1 VSDRVNMIHSDFAMQ
16 ATIHT
21 AKYSEGCIPGCALA
35 AKNLSTRIQNL
46 HTSKKIAFKPLNS
59 KTLWG
64 IQTVWM
70 VHGRGRA
77 HLIVLCTSEL
87 RSTLLCAPRAPNLRR
102 GVGPVLLLGTG
113 GPTRVGLEF
122 KTNPP
127 HFVEFKKI
135 VVISFEVSRN
145 DFLLPKRTQE

>member
-1 VSDRVNMIHSDFAMQ
+1 
-16 ATIHT
+16 
-21 AKYSEGCIPGCALA
+21 LA
-35 AKNLSTRIQNL
+35 AKNPSTPIQNL

-59 KTLWG
+59 KTLQG
-64 IQTVWM
+64 TQTVWM

-77 HLIVLCTSEL
+77 HLIVLCMSEL
-87 RSTLLCAPRAPNLRR
+87 RSTLLCAPRAPSLHR
-102 GVGPVLLLGTG
+102 GVGLVLLLGTG
-113 GPTRVGLEF
+113 GPTRVGLEL

-135 VVISFEVSRN
+135 VVVSFGVSRN